1 MKFRTFLL
9 ALLLTLSL
17 TACGGG
23 GKQTNDENNGVTS
36 GETGSDSSGNNTS
49 DSAMGGSSDMDSD
62 NRSNNGGKGT
72 AGSDNNNRTSGSS
85 DANGGT
91 VAGDIDGRGDSL
103 LDPSSGAN
111 SQDGGNAVP
120 QSHGGWKPASFDQM
134 VRNGKVH
141 DKDGILTDF
150 ENSVTPGS
158 SHF

>member
-62 NRSNNGGKGT
+62 NGGKGT

-91 VAGDIDGRGDSL
+91 VAGDIDGKGDSL

>member
-9 ALLLTLSL
+9 SLLLTLSL

-62 NRSNNGGKGT
+62 NGGKGT

-91 VAGDIDGRGDSL
+91 VAGDIDGKGDSL

>member
-62 NRSNNGGKGT
+62 NGGKGT

-91 VAGDIDGRGDSL
+91 VAGDIDGKGDSL
-103 LDPSSGAN
+103 LDTSSGAN

>member
-62 NRSNNGGKGT
+62 NGGKGT

-91 VAGDIDGRGDSL
+91 VAGDIDGKGDSL

-111 SQDGGNAVP
+111 SQGGGNAVP

>member
-62 NRSNNGGKGT
+62 NGGKGT

>member
-62 NRSNNGGKGT
+62 NGGKGT

-91 VAGDIDGRGDSL
+91 VAGDIDGKGDSL

-111 SQDGGNAVP
+111 SQDGSNAVP

>member
-49 DSAMGGSSDMDSD
+49 DSAMGGSSDMDS
-62 NRSNNGGKGT
+62 NNGGKGT

-91 VAGDIDGRGDSL
+91 VAGDIDGKGDSL

>member
-62 NRSNNGGKGT
+62 NGGKGT

-91 VAGDIDGRGDSL
+91 VAGDIDGKGDSL

-120 QSHGGWKPASFDQM
+120 QSHGGWKSASFDQM

>member
-62 NRSNNGGKGT
+62 NGGKGT

-91 VAGDIDGRGDSL
+91 VAGDIDGKGDSL

-120 QSHGGWKPASFDQM
+120 QSHGGWNPASFDQM

>member
-1 MKFRTFLL
+1 MKKMT
-9 ALLLTLSL
+9 AMMLTAAMIGSL

-62 NRSNNGGKGT
+62 NGGKGT

-91 VAGDIDGRGDSL
+91 VAGDIDGKGDSL

>member
-36 GETGSDSSGNNTS
+36 GETGTDRRGNNTS
-49 DSAMGGSSDMDSD
+49 ESARGGSSDMDSD
-62 NRSNNGGKGT
+62 NGGKGT

-91 VAGDIDGRGDSL
+91 VAGDIDGKGDSL

>member
-62 NRSNNGGKGT
+62 NGGKGT

-91 VAGDIDGRGDSL
+91 VAGDIDGKGDSL
-103 LDPSSGAN
+103 PDPSSGAN

>member
-36 GETGSDSSGNNTS
+36 GETGSDSNGNNTS

-62 NRSNNGGKGT
+62 NGGKGT

-91 VAGDIDGRGDSL
+91 VAGDIDGKGDSL

>member
-1 MKFRTFLL
+1 MKFRTLLL

-23 GKQTNDENNGVTS
+23 GKQTNDENNGATR

-62 NRSNNGGKGT
+62 NGGKGT

-91 VAGDIDGRGDSL
+91 VAGDIDGKGDSL

>member
-49 DSAMGGSSDMDSD
+49 DSVMGGSSDMDSD
-62 NRSNNGGKGT
+62 NGGKGT

-91 VAGDIDGRGDSL
+91 VAGDIDGKGDSL

>member
-23 GKQTNDENNGVTS
+23 GTQTNDENNSVTS

-62 NRSNNGGKGT
+62 NGGKGT

-91 VAGDIDGRGDSL
+91 VAGDIDGKGDSL

>member
-62 NRSNNGGKGT
+62 NGGKGT
-72 AGSDNNNRTSGSS
+72 AGSDNNNRTSGCS

-91 VAGDIDGRGDSL
+91 VAGDIDGKGDSL

>member
-1 MKFRTFLL
+1 MKFRTLLL

-36 GETGSDSSGNNTS
+36 GETGSGTDADAGIN
-49 DSAMGGSSDMDSD
+49 
-62 NRSNNGGKGT
+62 NNGNGT
-72 AGSDNNNRTSGSS
+72 AGSNNDSGTSGSS
-85 DANGGT
+85 DANGITGSNDVNGGT
-91 VAGDIDGRGDSL
+91 VAGDIDGNGDSL
-103 LDPSSGAN
+103 MDPNSGVN
-111 SQDGGNAVP
+111 SQNSGNAVP

-134 VRNGKVH
+134 VRNGRVH
-141 DKDGILTDF
+141 DRDGVLTDF

>member
-62 NRSNNGGKGT
+62 NGGKGT

-91 VAGDIDGRGDSL
+91 VAGDIDGKGDSL

-141 DKDGILTDF
+141 DKDGILTDC

>member
-62 NRSNNGGKGT
+62 NGGKGT

-91 VAGDIDGRGDSL
+91 VAGDIDGKGDSL

-141 DKDGILTDF
+141 DRDGILTDF

>member
-23 GKQTNDENNGVTS
+23 GKQTNDENNSVTS

-62 NRSNNGGKGT
+62 NGGKGT

-91 VAGDIDGRGDSL
+91 VAGDIDGKGDSL

-134 VRNGKVH
+134 VRNGMVH
-141 DKDGILTDF
+141 DRDGVLTDF